1 MQMKEREKKSMNEM
15 MIYELDGFG
24 AMRIIEESE
33 KIWFGGTDAAK
44 ALGYANPWKA
54 IQDNC
59 RKDGVM
65 KRKVAVIHPLTT
77 SEGVSEKTKQIV
89 EMTFITEGNLYRL
102 ITRSRLPS
110 AEKFESLIFDEILP
124 SIRRNG
130 FYSTMTDEQLYELLG
145 KRIKGNQ
152 EVVLREYE
160 RINPSTIKSVIP
172 LSVMT
177 ERVVVKK
184 TEPPVYPTI

>member
-1 MQMKEREKKSMNEM
+1 MNGIVLIESKEVIGTLIDGYYLNNIAWFTRYQIGKALRYADPQKAIYKIHERHKERLDRFSVTVKLGATDGKLYDTILYNIRGVFEICRWSKQEVADMVMDKLYEM
-15 MIYELDGFG
+15 
-24 AMRIIEESE
+24 AEE
-33 KIWFGGTDAAK
+33 
-44 ALGYANPWKA
+44 
-54 IQDNC
+54 
-59 RKDGVM
+59 V
-65 KRKVAVIHPLTT
+65 
-77 SEGVSEKTKQIV
+77 
-89 EMTFITEGNLYRL
+89 
-102 ITRSRLPS
+102 
-110 AEKFESLIFDEILP
+110 AEK
-124 SIRRNG
+124 G

>member
-1 MQMKEREKKSMNEM
+1 MNDLLLVEKRLINNVLVDGFYRDKQALFNRFQIGSALEYTDPAIAIAKIHKRHKERLDQFSFLYQIGKGANKREMVLYTTKGVLEICRWSNQPKANEVM
-15 MIYELDGFG
+15 DRLYDYHDSI
-24 AMRIIEESE
+24 MR
-33 KIWFGGTDAAK
+33 K
-44 ALGYANPWKA
+44 GY
-54 IQDNC
+54 
-59 RKDGVM
+59 
-65 KRKVAVIHPLTT
+65 
-77 SEGVSEKTKQIV
+77 
-89 EMTFITEGNLYRL
+89 
-102 ITRSRLPS
+102 
-110 AEKFESLIFDEILP
+110 
-124 SIRRNG
+124 
-130 FYSTMTDEQLYELLG
+130 YSTMTDEQLYELLG

>member
-1 MQMKEREKKSMNEM
+1 MTVLISYEGAATGKSMMAFINEPGL
-15 MIYELDGFG
+15 YTLVLGSRKKE
-24 AMRIIEESE
+24 
-33 KIWFGGTDAAK
+33 AK
-44 ALGYANPWKA
+44 EF
-54 IQDNC
+54 
-59 RKDGVM
+59 
-65 KRKVAVIHPLTT
+65 KRWVTH
-77 SEGVSEKTKQIV
+77 
-89 EMTFITEGNLYRL
+89 
-102 ITRSRLPS
+102 
-110 AEKFESLIFDEILP
+110 EILP

-152 EVVLREYE
+152 VVVLREYE